1 MKTVAMYIITS
12 DQTVSFFA
20 AGIDMSLLDSSF
32 TAIANALRTIDTV
45 VTVIKSSPFKHAIWI
60 FVHFARK

>member
-1 MKTVAMYIITS
+1 MKTVATYITTS

-45 VTVIKSSPFKHAIWI
+45 VTVIKSSPFKHVI
-60 FVHFARK
+60 